1 MCTVIFKYLK
11 SKEKKN
17 QESILE
23 LEAYHMVIVSKRE
36 GLIAPWRPLKIY
48 MSVKLCWFKT
58 IEKQFK
64 PTHHPEGG
72 RVMVSHVLVGT
83 M

>member
-1 MCTVIFKYLK
+1 
-11 SKEKKN
+11 
-17 QESILE
+17 
-23 LEAYHMVIVSKRE
+23 MVIVSKRE
-36 GLIAPWRPLKIY
+36 GLIVPWRPLKIY